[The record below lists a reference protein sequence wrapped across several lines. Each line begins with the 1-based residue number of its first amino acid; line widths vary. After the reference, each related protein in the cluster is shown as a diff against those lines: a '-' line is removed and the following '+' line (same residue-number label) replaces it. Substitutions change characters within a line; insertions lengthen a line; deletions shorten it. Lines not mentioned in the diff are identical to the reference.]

1 MSVLVSVGYTSNY
14 SMANW
19 YNFVTGLTVLCIIT
33 LNYSSVSKM
42 KALVLTA
49 GEGQRLRPL
58 TTTRSKS
65 MLMIAGK
72 PVLQYIIDSLVEN
85 GIHDL
90 VIVVG
95 HGRDELI
102 DHFQSGGDE
111 GVSIRYV
118 IQHKQQ
124 GAENAILTA
133 KEELEDEE
141 EFLLVNGDVLVEP
154 EMVTRTLSNHETTN
168 SDLTLLV
175 TLVSNPEQ
183 FGTVKISSNGIV
195 EKLVEK
201 GGPDR
206 YVSNYA
212 VAGVSVFSRETFSLL
227 DKYGKMEK
235 MFEELISSGKKISAS
250 VWEKEWAEFT
260 FPWDIL
266 NANRIVMDRKLR
278 GKGSFIA
285 ESAEIHS
292 SVVVEGSV
300 FIDEGVIIRPN
311 TALVGP
317 VYIGKGV
324 YIGNNSLIR
333 DYSSLCDDVRIG
345 YAVEMRNS
353 MVFDRVN
360 VGRMTYLA
368 DSIIGA
374 DTCIEAG
381 AQLWNWRPG
390 GEPLFLVSR
399 DERIQIPQHKF
410 GAIIGDNVVIGVNAS
425 IYPATRIGQN
435 STISAGCVIKEDI
448 PDNSEVVLQQKQ
460 QITERK
466 DIKGCD

>member
-1 MSVLVSVGYTSNY
+1 VS
-14 SMANW
+14 
-19 YNFVTGLTVLCIIT
+19 I
-33 LNYSSVSKM
+33 M

-58 TTTRSKS
+58 TTNRSKS
-65 MLMIAGK
+65 MLMIAGR

-85 GIHDL
+85 GIHD
-90 VIVVG
+90 IIMVVG

-102 DHFQSGGDE
+102 DHFQMESDE
-111 GVSIRYV
+111 DVKIRYV
-118 IQHKQQ
+118 IQLKQE
-124 GAENAILTA
+124 GAEHAILTA
-133 KEELEDEE
+133 KEELESEE
-141 EFLLVNGDVLVEP
+141 EFLVVNGDVLVEP
-154 EMVTRTLSNHETTN
+154 EMVTRTLTNHKTTG
-168 SDLTLLV
+168 SDVTMLV

-183 FGTVKISSNGIV
+183 FGTVKIGTNGVV

-212 VAGVSVFSRETFSLL
+212 VAGVSVFNQKTLTFLE
-227 DKYGKMEK
+227 KYGKMEK
-235 MFEELISSGKKISAS
+235 TFEELIATGQKVSAA

-260 FPWDIL
+260 WPWDIL
-266 NANRIVMDRKLR
+266 NANRIVMDRQLR

-292 SVVVEGSV
+292 SVVIEGSV
-300 FIDEGVIIRPN
+300 FIDEGVIVRPH
-311 TALVGP
+311 TTLSGPIYVG
-317 VYIGKGV
+317 KRV

-333 DYSSLCDDVRIG
+333 DYSSLCDGVRIG

-353 MVFDRVN
+353 MVFERVN

-390 GEPLFLVSR
+390 SEPLFLQSK
-399 DERIQIPQHKF
+399 DESVQVPQRKF
-410 GAIIGDNVVIGVNAS
+410 GAIVGDNVVIGVNAS
-425 IYPATRIGQN
+425 IYPATRIGEN
-435 STISAGCVIKEDI
+435 CMISAGCVIKEDI
-448 PDNSEVVLQQKQ
+448 PPNSEVTLQQKLH
-460 QITERK
+460 ITERK
-466 DIKGCD
+466 VITSCD

>member
-1 MSVLVSVGYTSNY
+1 
-14 SMANW
+14 
-19 YNFVTGLTVLCIIT
+19 
-33 LNYSSVSKM
+33 M

-58 TTTRSKS
+58 TSNRSKS
-65 MLMIAGK
+65 MLMIAGR
-72 PVLQYIIDSLVEN
+72 PVLQYILDSLVEN
-85 GIHDL
+85 GIRDI
-90 VIVVG
+90 VMVVG
-95 HGRDELI
+95 HGREELI
-102 DHFQSGGDE
+102 DHFQSNGNE
-111 GVSIRYV
+111 EASIKYV
-118 IQHKQQ
+118 IQHKQE

-133 KEELEDEE
+133 KEDLESEE
-141 EFLLVNGDVLVEP
+141 DFLLVNGDVLVEP
-154 EMVTRTLSNHETTN
+154 EMVTRTLSNHKTTD

-212 VAGVSVFSRETFSLL
+212 VAGVSVFNRDALRLL
-227 DKYGKMEK
+227 EKHGKMEK
-235 MFEELISSGKKISAS
+235 MFEELIGSGQKVSAA
-250 VWEKEWAEFT
+250 VWEKDWAEFT
-260 FPWDIL
+260 WPWDIL
-266 NANRIVMDRKLR
+266 NANRIVMDRNLR

-285 ESAEIHS
+285 ESAEVHP
-292 SVVVEGSV
+292 SVVIEGSV
-300 FIDEGVIIRPN
+300 HIDEGVIVRPN
-311 TALVGP
+311 TTLVGP
-317 VYIGKGV
+317 IYIGKGV

-333 DYSSLCDDVRIG
+333 DYSSLCDGVRIG

-353 MVFDRVN
+353 MVFERVN

-390 GEPLFLVSR
+390 GEPLFLESR
-399 DERIQIPQHKF
+399 DERVQIPQRKF
-410 GAIIGDNVVIGVNAS
+410 GAILGDNVVIGVNAS
-425 IYPATRIGQN
+425 IYPATRIGEN
-435 STISAGCVIKEDI
+435 SSISAGCVIKEDI
-448 PDNSEVVLQQKQ
+448 AADSEVILQQKQ
-460 QITERK
+460 QIVARK
-466 DIKGCD
+466 SKKTGD

>member
-1 MSVLVSVGYTSNY
+1 
-14 SMANW
+14 
-19 YNFVTGLTVLCIIT
+19 
-33 LNYSSVSKM
+33 M

-58 TTTRSKS
+58 TTNRSKS
-65 MLMIAGK
+65 MLMIAGR

-85 GIHDL
+85 GIND
-90 VIVVG
+90 IIMVVG
-95 HGRDELI
+95 HGREELI
-102 DHFQSGGDE
+102 DHFQMAGDE
-111 GVSIRYV
+111 GVRIRYV
-118 IQHKQQ
+118 IQHKQE

-133 KEELEDEE
+133 KEELESEE
-141 EFLLVNGDVLVEP
+141 EFLLVNGDVLVDP
-154 EMVTRTLSNHETTN
+154 EMVSRTLKNHETTE
-168 SDLTLLV
+168 SDVTMLV

-183 FGTVKISSNGIV
+183 FGTVKIGSNGVV

-212 VAGVSVFSRETFSLL
+212 VAGVSVFNNKTLSLL
-227 DKYGKMEK
+227 EKHGKMEK
-235 MFEELISSGKKISAS
+235 TFEELIGMGQKVSAA

-260 FPWDIL
+260 WPWDIL
-266 NANRIVMDRKLR
+266 NANRIVMDRQLR

-285 ESAEIHS
+285 ESADIHS
-292 SVVVEGSV
+292 SVVIEGSV
-300 FIDEGVIIRPN
+300 FIDDGVIIRPN
-311 TALVGP
+311 TTLSGP
-317 VYIGKGV
+317 IYIGKRV

-333 DYSSLCDDVRIG
+333 DYSSLCDGVRIG

-353 MVFDRVN
+353 MIFERVN

-390 GEPLFLVSR
+390 GEPLFLESK
-399 DERIQIPQHKF
+399 DEKVQVPQRKF

-425 IYPATRIGQN
+425 IFPATRIGEN
-435 STISAGCVIKEDI
+435 SMISAGCVIKEDI
-448 PDNSEVVLQQKQ
+448 PANSEVMLQQKL
-460 QITERK
+460 QIKERT
-466 DIKGCD
+466 DLKGCD

>member
-1 MSVLVSVGYTSNY
+1 MHHH
-14 SMANW
+14 
-19 YNFVTGLTVLCIIT
+19 TV
-33 LNYSSVSKM
+33 YSSVSIM

-58 TTTRSKS
+58 TTHRSKS
-65 MLMIAGK
+65 MLMIAGR

-85 GIHDL
+85 GIHD
-90 VIVVG
+90 IIMVVG
-95 HGRDELI
+95 HGREELI
-102 DHFQSGGDE
+102 DHFQMAGDE
-111 GVSIRYV
+111 GVRIRYV
-118 IQHKQQ
+118 IQHKQE
-124 GAENAILTA
+124 GAEHAILTA
-133 KEELEDEE
+133 KEELESEE
-141 EFLLVNGDVLVEP
+141 EFLLVNGDVLVDP
-154 EMVTRTLSNHETTN
+154 EMVSRTLKNHETTE
-168 SDLTLLV
+168 SDVTMLV

-183 FGTVKISSNGIV
+183 FGTVKIGSNGVV

-212 VAGVSVFSRETFSLL
+212 VAGVSVFNSKTLSLL
-227 DKYGKMEK
+227 EKYGKMEK
-235 MFEELISSGKKISAS
+235 TFEELIGMGQKVSAA

-260 FPWDIL
+260 WPWDIL
-266 NANRIVMDRKLR
+266 NANRIVMDRQLR

-285 ESAEIHS
+285 ESADIHS
-292 SVVVEGSV
+292 SVVIEGSV

-311 TALVGP
+311 TTLSGP
-317 VYIGKGV
+317 IYLGKRV

-333 DYSSLCDDVRIG
+333 DYSSLCDGVRIG

-353 MVFDRVN
+353 MVFERVN

-390 GEPLFLVSR
+390 GEPLFLESK
-399 DERIQIPQHKF
+399 DEKVQVPQRKF

-425 IYPATRIGQN
+425 IFPATRIGEN
-435 STISAGCVIKEDI
+435 SMISAGCVIKEDI
-448 PDNSEVVLQQKQ
+448 PPNSEVTLQQKL
-460 QITERK
+460 QIKERT
-466 DIKGCD
+466 DLKGCD

>member
-1 MSVLVSVGYTSNY
+1 VS
-14 SMANW
+14 
-19 YNFVTGLTVLCIIT
+19 I
-33 LNYSSVSKM
+33 M

-58 TTTRSKS
+58 TSNRSKS
-65 MLMIAGK
+65 MLMIAGR
-72 PVLQYIIDSLVEN
+72 PVLQYIIDSLVAN
-85 GIHDL
+85 GINDIIL
-90 VIVVG
+90 VVG
-95 HGRDELI
+95 HGREELI
-102 DHFQSGGDE
+102 DHFQMAGDE
-111 GVSIRYV
+111 DVKIRYV
-118 IQHKQQ
+118 IQHKQE

-133 KEELEDEE
+133 KEELEAED

-154 EMVTRTLSNHETTN
+154 DMVTRTLTNHKTTD
-168 SDLTLLV
+168 SDVTMLV

-183 FGTVKISSNGIV
+183 FGTVKIGSNGIV

-212 VAGVSVFSRETFSLL
+212 VAGVSIFNRETLSLL
-227 DKYGKMEK
+227 EKFGKMEK
-235 MFEELISSGKKISAS
+235 TFEELIGMGQKVSAA
-250 VWEKEWAEFT
+250 VWEKDWAEFT
-260 FPWDIL
+260 WPWDIL
-266 NANRIVMDRKLR
+266 NANRIVMDRQLR

-292 SVVVEGSV
+292 SVVIEGSV
-300 FIDEGVIIRPN
+300 FIDEGVIIRPHC
-311 TALVGP
+311 TICGP
-317 VYIGKGV
+317 VFIGKQV

-333 DYSSLCDDVRIG
+333 DYTSLCDGVRIG
-345 YAVEMRNS
+345 YAVEIRNS
-353 MVFDRVN
+353 MVFERVN

-390 GEPLFLVSR
+390 NEPLFLESK
-399 DERIQIPQHKF
+399 DEKVQVPQRKF

-425 IYPATRIGQN
+425 IFPATRVGEN
-435 STISAGCVIKEDI
+435 SMISAGCVIQEDI
-448 PDNSEVVLQQKQ
+448 PPNSEVTLQQKLR
-460 QITERK
+460 ITNRK
-466 DIKGCD
+466 DIQTCD